1 MPIYEHELLGFF
13 FDPLGTEKVEL
24 TRQLGA
30 GPATNLRQALAEVLL
45 DADDASRL
53 LVESAVVSVNQPT
66 SFKSIL
72 LKRGDAGDA
81 QKIIAF
87 NFTDAFKETALPF
100 LGILIAVFASSAAL
114 GSAIPALGIVKTLW
128 QKLVI
133 LRAPEDADAICLLDA
148 LGHAGSANRADHKTI
163 PPTWEQLLATSE
175 LDPKQGSLALKLL
188 RSKGI
193 IEIESWGGQDEDI
206 DNLANRWKV
215 RF

>member
-133 LRAPEDADAICLLDA
+133 LRAPEDRTPFACWTR
-148 LGHAGSANRADHKTI
+148 LGMLAPPIAPIIRRSRPLGSSYWQQASWT
-163 PPTWEQLLATSE
+163 
-175 LDPKQGSLALKLL
+175 
-188 RSKGI
+188 RSKA
-193 IEIESWGGQDEDI
+193 
-206 DNLANRWKV
+206 L
-215 RF
+215 